1 MKLTSWGAAGNVT
14 GSMHVLELE
23 SGFRILVD
31 CGLNYEDRLRF
42 VDNNLNFPFNP
53 EDIDLVILTHAHVDH
68 CGNLP
73 NLVRQGFTGKIICTE
88 STKDLCWYLLE
99 DSLKVQIIHAEKLA
113 TPVRKHKKGKK
124 KTSKPKQIRLLY
136 HYKHIKDTLEQMM
149 TIDFRE
155 PKQLTDFLSVEL
167 YQAGHILGAAS
178 AKLTITENN
187 KTVNLGFTGD
197 LGNYNSKL
205 VVDPQPMP
213 GLDYLV
219 CESTYG
225 GRWHGEERLA
235 TDVLYD
241 YIQETCV
248 KLNGKLVIPAFS
260 VGRTQA
266 IIFTLHQLYRENR
279 LPNIKIYTDSPLAI
293 KSTGLY
299 TEFLDELNEEAKHF
313 ARQHGNL
320 FQFDQLHTLSEKGHS
335 EYISVSPEPSVI
347 ISAAGMLEGGRIQ
360 EHIRNNI
367 SFPFSTI
374 LIAGF
379 CADGTFGN
387 KLLQGQKTV
396 TINGKEKEVY
406 AKIAR
411 TDVFS
416 AHPDH
421 NGLMKY
427 IENSGG
433 NKLKKLIL
441 VHADAPSALAL
452 KKEFPDQLCLI
463 AERGKE
469 IVLE

>member
-1 MKLTSWGAAGNVT
+1 MKLTSWGAAGTVT

-23 SGFRILVD
+23 SGYRILVD
-31 CGLNYEDRLRF
+31 CGLNYEDRLHF
-42 VDNNLNFPFNP
+42 VENNLNFPFNP
-53 EDIDLVILTHAHVDH
+53 KDIDLVILTHAHVDH

-73 NLVRQGFTGKIICTE
+73 NLVRQGFSGQIICTE
-88 STKDLCWYLLE
+88 STKDLSWYLLE
-99 DSLKVQIIHAEKLA
+99 DSLKIQIAQAEKLA
-113 TPVRKHKKGKK
+113 TPIRKHKKGKK
-124 KTSKPKQIRLLY
+124 KASKPKQIRLLY
-136 HYKHIKDTLEQMM
+136 HYKHIKDTLDQIM
-149 TIDFRE
+149 TMGYRE
-155 PKQLTDFLSVEL
+155 PRQLTEFLSVEF

-178 AKLTITENN
+178 VRLSVTENN
-187 KTVNLGFTGD
+187 KTLSLGFTGD

-205 VVDPQPMP
+205 VVDPQAMSN
-213 GLDYLV
+213 LDFLV

-225 GRWHGEERLA
+225 GRWHKEERPA
-235 TDVLYD
+235 TDVLYQ
-241 YIQETCV
+241 YIQDTCV
-248 KLNGKLVIPAFS
+248 NLSGKLVIPAFS

-299 TEFLDELNEEAKHF
+299 SEFASELNEEAKLF
-313 ARQHGNL
+313 VRQHGSL
-320 FQFDQLHTLSEKGHS
+320 FQFDQLQTLTEKGHS
-335 EYISVSPEPSVI
+335 EYVSVSPEPSVI
-347 ISAAGMLEGGRIQ
+347 ISAAGMVEGGRIQ

-379 CADGTFGN
+379 CAEGTFGH

-396 TINGKEKEVY
+396 IINGKEKEVY

-427 IENSGG
+427 IEECGG
-433 NKLKKLIL
+433 EKLKKLIL
-441 VHADAPSALAL
+441 VHADPPSALAL
-452 KKEFPDQLCLI
+452 KKEFPDQHCLI
-463 AERGKE
+463 AEKGKE